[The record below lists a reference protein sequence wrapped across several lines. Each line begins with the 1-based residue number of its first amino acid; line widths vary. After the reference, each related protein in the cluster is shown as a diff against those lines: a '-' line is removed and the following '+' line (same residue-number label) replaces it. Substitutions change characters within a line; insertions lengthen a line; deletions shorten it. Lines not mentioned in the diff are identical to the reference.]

1 MSEYDDDAVSSSV
14 FKSKE
19 CSSSI
24 FYEDNEIIEELSKI
38 ISNDASPNMQEQNI
52 KELKERN
59 ELKSAYKKQESMTN
73 EALKEGFDESKI
85 KATDI
90 QLQSN
95 LNNENYI
102 KVKSNEVK
110 EEDDLYLKIE
120 DFPENPISEI
130 FVYEQAIDKI
140 RPMISMIEEE
150 LKSINLKNF
159 RWKNISKGNR
169 LEVMVENTYGIDK
182 YLKDQMIEEL
192 CILKRVI
199 NSWRGVGG
207 DGNCFYRSVIFSWL
221 EYLISSS
228 NFFSLL

>member
-1 MSEYDDDAVSSSV
+1 MSEYDDDAVGSSV

-38 ISNDASPNMQEQNI
+38 ISNDASPNMQEEDM

-59 ELKSAYKKQESMTN
+59 ELKSAYKKQESMNN

-95 LNNENYI
+95 LNNDNYM
-102 KVKSNEVK
+102 KVKSNEEK
-110 EEDDLYLKIE
+110 EKDDLYLKIE

-130 FVYEQAIDKI
+130 FLYEQAIDRI

-150 LKSINLKNF
+150 LKGALRRAYTRIEDDLVGITN
-159 RWKNISKGNR
+159 GTC
-169 LEVMVENTYGIDK
+169 NTLHIFITIALGK
-182 YLKDQMIEEL
+182 YT
-192 CILKRVI
+192 ILLYVTPKT
-199 NSWRGVGG
+199 
-207 DGNCFYRSVIFSWL
+207 L
-221 EYLISSS
+221 
-228 NFFSLL
+228 SLLL